1 MTYIIIDC
9 RHSDPV
15 TSLAQA
21 LARTKLIATLMQ
33 NRSNLKG

>member
-15 TSLAQA
+15 TSLAQV
-21 LARTKLIATLMQ
+21 LARTKLITNAKQ
-33 NRSNLKG
+33 I

>member
-15 TSLAQA
+15 TSLAKV
-21 LARTKLIATLMQ
+21 LAKTKLNATLMQ
-33 NRSNLKG
+33 NVSNLKG